1 MKIELKRLLL
11 SWKLKQVLLARSW
24 LMHPM
29 KILQPFPMKLSS
41 QFFQPLSSNI
51 RYRKRIGRGGR
62 IFIDRAGYERPS
74 STPGKTKPGMMSD
87 FERNATKRYAF
98 DSDSNEEDSDIEIDE
113 MQDSYLRHRTQ
124 LLSEMELRS
133 LVTIPFLTPMNMMN
147 IQAAR
152 ANQAAAAAANAA
164 SAAAASAAAAASS
177 QRLSIATGAAN
188 LESTSNP
195 NSRPSSPSA
204 SPHPLKRQAS
214 RSRMTPQQ
222 AAVAMANGMIAA
234 NMAAVVNGS
243 TNQSRTAV
251 QMALAHAQQQQQ
263 QQQQH
268 LQQQQ
273 QQQRGNNNANGNGL
287 PSSIV

>member
-1 MKIELKRLLL
+1 
-11 SWKLKQVLLARSW
+11 
-24 LMHPM
+24 
-29 KILQPFPMKLSS
+29 
-41 QFFQPLSSNI
+41 
-51 RYRKRIGRGGR
+51 
-62 IFIDRAGYERPS
+62 
-74 STPGKTKPGMMSD
+74 
-87 FERNATKRYAF
+87 
-98 DSDSNEEDSDIEIDE
+98 
-113 MQDSYLRHRTQ
+113 
-124 LLSEMELRS
+124 
-133 LVTIPFLTPMNMMN
+133 MMN

-164 SAAAASAAAAASS
+164 SAAAASAAAASS

-263 QQQQH
+263 QQQH
-268 LQQQQ
+268 LQQQQQ